1 MKIKSGDF
9 GKKSSDPTELAILS
23 GIVTVYV
30 SFAVANPF
38 PTAER
43 RASCFDRFECM
54 WIHA

>member
-43 RASCFDRFECM
+43 RASCFDRFE
-54 WIHA
+54 